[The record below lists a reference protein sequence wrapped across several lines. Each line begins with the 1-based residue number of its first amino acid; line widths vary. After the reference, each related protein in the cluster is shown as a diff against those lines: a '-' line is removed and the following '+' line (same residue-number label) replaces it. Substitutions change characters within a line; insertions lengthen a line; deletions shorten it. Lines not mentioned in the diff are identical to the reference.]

1 MRRTRLLS
9 TRLLSTRLLTAAALA
24 GLAGS
29 LLIPSPARAE
39 TYSASLRTA
48 VADLPVA
55 AEVRTGYDRD
65 LFPHWIDADGDRC
78 NTRYEVLIDEAT
90 TAPAVSSSC
99 GLTGGRWYSYVDD
112 RSWSAPADLDIDHVV
127 ALAEAWDSGAR
138 SWTTSRRR
146 SFANDLGDA
155 RTLAAITDDVN
166 QSKGDRDPAGWLP
179 PYPPARCRYV
189 AGWVAVKI
197 RWRLTVDTA
206 ERAALA
212 GLADSCATVTVTVT
226 RA

>member
-1 MRRTRLLS
+1 MRRTRLL
-9 TRLLSTRLLTAAALA
+9 AAAAFA

-39 TYSASLRTA
+39 TYSAPLRTA

-78 NTRYEVLIDEAT
+78 NTRYEVLIAEAT
-90 TAPAVSSSC
+90 TAPTVSPSC
-99 GLTGGRWYSYVDD
+99 GLTGGRWYSYVDNV
-112 RSWSAPADLDIDHVV
+112 SWTAAADLDIDHVV

-138 SWTTSRRR
+138 SWTTTKRR
-146 SFANDLGDA
+146 SYANDLGDD

-166 QSKGDRDPAGWLP
+166 QSKGDRDPASWLP
-179 PYPPARCRYV
+179 PYSPARCRYV
-189 AGWVAVKI
+189 ADWVAVKI
-197 RWRLTVDTA
+197 RWRLSVDTV
-206 ERAALA
+206 ERDALA
-212 GLADSCATVTVTVT
+212 GLADSCGTVTVTVT